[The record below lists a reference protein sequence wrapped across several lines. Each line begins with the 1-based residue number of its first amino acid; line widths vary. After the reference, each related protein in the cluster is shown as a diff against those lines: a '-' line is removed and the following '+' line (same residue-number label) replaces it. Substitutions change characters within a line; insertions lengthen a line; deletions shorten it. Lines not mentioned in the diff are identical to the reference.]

1 MSDAVTVLFGGPS
14 PEHDVSILT
23 GLQAARALMTA
34 GLDPRAIYWDKAG
47 GFTQVETD
55 LEAEAFLQGPS
66 ALGGA
71 PVRLV
76 NGEGFVTQGR
86 LGRPGK
92 IFEPGIVV
100 VCCHGGPGEDGSL
113 QAILDLSGI
122 AYTGPSRAGA
132 AVGMDKLAFG
142 ALVDSAGLPSLP
154 RSVVDPASPDEKAQ
168 FDPPYILKPRFGGSS
183 IGIEVV
189 TDWETAVGLCRSSV
203 HLRDGAV
210 IEPYRAD
217 AVDVQVS
224 IRAWPELSLSPIE
237 KPIRAAGGT
246 GGIHGY
252 ADKYVGG
259 EGMASAPR
267 ELPAQLPSD
276 ISSRMEESARALGAL
291 VGLRGVARLDYLWS
305 ESTGDLYVN
314 EINTIPGSLS
324 KYLWEACDPPVSFTA
339 LLTDLVA
346 EAKARPTVH
355 WSTEGA
361 DGSALRS
368 AGTIASKLG

>member
-34 GLDPRAIYWDKAG
+34 GRDPQAIYWDKSG
-47 GFTQVETD
+47 GFSQVEAD
-55 LEAEAFLQGPS
+55 LEAEAFLKGTS
-66 ALGGA
+66 AIGGA
-71 PVRLV
+71 PLRLV
-76 NGEGFVTQGR
+76 CGDGFVTQGR
-86 LGRPGK
+86 LGRAGK
-92 IFEPGIVV
+92 TLDAGTVV

-113 QAILDLSGI
+113 QATLDLSGI

-132 AVGMDKLAFG
+132 AIGMDKLAFG
-142 ALVDSAGLPSLP
+142 AVVESAGLPSLP
-154 RSVVDPASPDEKAQ
+154 RAAIDPSSPDSKPQ

-189 TDWETAVGLCRSSV
+189 ADWETAVGLCRGSV

-210 IEPYRAD
+210 VEPYRAD

-224 IRAWPELSLSPIE
+224 IRSWPELSLSPIE
-237 KPIRAAGGT
+237 KPIRAAGGA

-267 ELPAQLPSD
+267 ELPARLPSD
-276 ISSRMEESARALGAL
+276 IETQMVESARGLGAL

-305 ESTGDLYVN
+305 ESKGDLYVN

-346 EAKARPTVH
+346 EAKARPAVN

-368 AGTIASKLG
+368 AGSIASKLG

>member
-14 PEHDVSILT
+14 PEHDVSILI
-23 GLQAARALMTA
+23 GLQAARALNTA
-34 GLDPRAIYWDKAG
+34 GLDPKALYWDKSG
-47 GFTQVETD
+47 GFSQVD
-55 LEAEAFLQGPS
+55 SSLEAEAFLKGPS
-66 ALGGA
+66 ALGGT

-76 NGEGFVTQGR
+76 CGEGFVTQGR

-92 IFEPGIVV
+92 ALDTGVV
-100 VCCHGGPGEDGSL
+100 VIGCHGGPGEDGSL

-132 AVGMDKLAFG
+132 ALGMDKLAFG
-142 ALVDSAGLPSLP
+142 ALVESAGLPSLP
-154 RSVVDPASPDEKAQ
+154 RAAVDPESPDAKPG

-189 TDWETAVGLCRSSV
+189 TDWETAVGLCRGSV
-203 HLRDGAV
+203 HLRAGAV

-224 IRAWPELSLSPIE
+224 IRAWPELSVSPIE
-237 KPIRAAGGT
+237 KPIRAAGGA
-246 GGIHGY
+246 GGILGY
-252 ADKYVGG
+252 ADKYLGG

-267 ELPAQLPSD
+267 ELPARLPSD
-276 ISSRMEESARALGAL
+276 IEARIVESARALGAL
-291 VGLRGVARLDYLWS
+291 VGLRGVARLDYLWG

-346 EAKARPTVH
+346 EAKARPSVH

>member
-23 GLQAARALMTA
+23 GLQAARALMAA
-34 GLDPRAIYWDKAG
+34 GVQTQAIYWDKTGAFG
-47 GFTQVETD
+47 QVGPE
-55 LEAEAFLQGPS
+55 LEAAAFLEGGS
-66 ALGGA
+66 AIGA
-71 PVRLV
+71 TPLRLIA
-76 NGEGFVTQGR
+76 GDGFVTQGR

-92 IFEPGIVV
+92 GLDVGVVV

-113 QAILDLSGI
+113 QAVLDMSGI
-122 AYTGPSRAGA
+122 AYAGPSRSGA
-132 AVGMDKLAFG
+132 ALGMDKLAFG
-142 ALVDSAGLPSLP
+142 AVVASAGLPGLP
-154 RSVVDPASPDEKAQ
+154 RAAIDLTAPESKPD

-189 TDWETAVGLCRSSV
+189 SDWNTALALTNGSV
-203 HLRDGAV
+203 HLRAGAV
-210 IEPYRAD
+210 IEPYRED
-217 AVDVQVS
+217 AVDVQLS
-224 IRAWPELSLSPIE
+224 IRSWPELSLSPIE
-237 KPIRAAGGT
+237 KPIRAAGGQ

-267 ELPAQLPSD
+267 ELPADLPDD
-276 ISSRMEESARALGAL
+276 IEARIVDSARALGAL
-291 VGLRGVARLDYLWS
+291 IGLRGVGRLDYLWS
-305 ESTGDLYVN
+305 ESSGDLYVN

-324 KYLWEACDPPVSFTA
+324 KYLWEASEPPVSFTV
-339 LLTDLVA
+339 LLTDLIA
-346 EAKARPTVH
+346 EAKARPAVH

-361 DGSALRS
+361 DGTALRS